1 MSTSAAASVC
11 TRAGK
16 GEWFCLPI
24 DHLRQNASSG
34 IISSRQFRGM
44 TRTRIGSDLV
54 SFPKPIPTN
63 TVTTL
68 QTVETVKSGSL
79 SPNGYIL
86 HSTLEI
92 SPFLTLLPYFACY
105 GVVTNT
111 DQLFTKRVS
120 HG

>member
-1 MSTSAAASVC
+1 MSTSAAC
-11 TRAGK
+11 TKAGK

-63 TVTTL
+63 TVTTP
-68 QTVETVKSGSL
+68 QTVETAKSGSL

-92 SPFLTLLPYFACY
+92 SPFLALPYFACY
-105 GVVTNT
+105 GVITNT